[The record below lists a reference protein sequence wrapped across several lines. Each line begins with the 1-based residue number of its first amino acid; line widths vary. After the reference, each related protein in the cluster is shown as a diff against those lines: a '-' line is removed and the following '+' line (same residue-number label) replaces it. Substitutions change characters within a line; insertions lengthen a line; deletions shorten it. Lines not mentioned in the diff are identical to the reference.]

1 MIDNGDISFS
11 YRIITRRDP
20 ATTWSN
26 RLDHYIKTGDNNI
39 HLANIIYAACA
50 AVTLVVTLLLVLER
64 SLSRDFTKLEI
75 LKTSRRQMR
84 EHRRSGLN
92 DGDEREALNANRPA
106 ISSENVQWK
115 KLQGDVFRKPDYSF
129 LLCVACGVGA
139 QVLTILMITLVFF
152 AIGIIRKESRAYFAF
167 NCIVYLIFGGMA
179 NGYCTARAMKFFGA
193 EEWRFA
199 ASAGSFSLP
208 VFVGITF
215 CLVDLIDWVEKSDQV
230 LPFSSIMLYTFF
242 WGCLNVPA
250 VYAASWAGFMY
261 SND

>member
-1 MIDNGDISFS
+1 M
-11 YRIITRRDP
+11 
-20 ATTWSN
+20 
-26 RLDHYIKTGDNNI
+26 
-39 HLANIIYAACA
+39 LAGIFI
-50 AVTLVVTLLLVLER
+50 TLLFFTLGLMKREGR
-64 SLSRDFTKLEI
+64 SYL
-75 LKTSRRQMR
+75 
-84 EHRRSGLN
+84 
-92 DGDEREALNANRPA
+92 ALN
-106 ISSENVQWK
+106 
-115 KLQGDVFRKPDYSF
+115 
-129 LLCVACGVGA
+129 
-139 QVLTILMITLVFF
+139 
-152 AIGIIRKESRAYFAF
+152 
-167 NCIVYLIFGGMA
+167 CICYMLFGGMA
-179 NGYCTARAMKFFGA
+179 NGYISSRAMKFFGA